1 MHIVVRL
8 MADDDRII
16 LIVEGL
22 PEDEGQVRLGA
33 FMSQLQN
40 LSATI
45 TKLDRSVNDG
55 KQATYYRIAELSYKS
70 PVRVVLEP
78 QALPKHPYVGHAIIE
93 SLARVTEAIENET
106 DLSGVDADLLEDIRG
121 LARPVGKSVANVTLV
136 FNDHRFDLTP
146 KIASKVDIALAVDEE
161 CEGAIEGRLEQINL
175 HDGANV
181 FYIYP
186 EIGARKVT
194 CHFPSK
200 LYEDAVSAVGRR
212 VEVFGTLHY
221 RSGATF
227 PHQVAVTQIEAFPP
241 SEELPD
247 WDDLR
252 GRAPDATGDL
262 TSEAFVRELR
272 NGWR

>member
-1 MHIVVRL
+1 VVRL
-8 MADDDRII
+8 MADDDRIT

-45 TKLDRSVNDG
+45 TKLDRGVNDG
-55 KQATYYRIAELSYKS
+55 KPATYYRIAELSYKS

-136 FNDHRFDLTP
+136 FNKHRFDLTP
-146 KIASKVDIALAVDEE
+146 KIAGKVDVALAVDEE

-186 EIGARKVT
+186 EVGARKVT

-200 LYEDAVSAVGRR
+200 LYDDAISAVGRR

-241 SEELPD
+241 PEELPD

-252 GRAPDATGDL
+252 GRAPDATGDMS
-262 TSEAFVRELR
+262 SEAFVRELR